1 MKIRESNLLIAM
13 AKKCINFTELAET
26 SGVSRA
32 TLSYIKNGK
41 TCKPDV
47 AGKIAEALEVDVG
60 EIFDA

>member
-13 AKKCINFTELAET
+13 AKKCINFTELAER

-60 EIFDA
+60 EIFDV